1 MLQELRPENGAAE
14 AARWLERLV
23 SAPSVELAANSAA
36 NSTEVSRGWGSLGGR
51 AARARV
57 FVRTIPRTLLRLIGQ
72 TFSLP
77 APRTLILALGADE
90 AAIRDA
96 LNRAQEAPERVLL
109 VTDSLAI
116 GEVWR
121 AGTGV
126 EHVPAAGERQAELT
140 GIAYEEF
147 RRRRLGLILA
157 GRPRF
162 RQALTAGEVPHDLVD
177 AATAPPR
184 RRARLLR

>member
-1 MLQELRPENGAAE
+1 M
-14 AARWLERLV
+14 
-23 SAPSVELAANSAA
+23 
-36 NSTEVSRGWGSLGGR
+36 
-51 AARARV
+51 
-57 FVRTIPRTLLRLIGQ
+57 RTIPKTVGRLVKQTL
-72 TFSLP
+72 TLP
-77 APRTLILALGADE
+77 RPTTIVLALGADE

-96 LNRAQEAPERVLL
+96 LNRAAEAPERVLL

-126 EHVPAAGERQAELT
+126 EYVPAAGERQAELAGT
-140 GIAYEEF
+140 EYAAF

-162 RQALTAGEVPHDLVD
+162 RHALAVGDVPPDLVD

-184 RRARLLR
+184 RRARLLL

>member
-1 MLQELRPENGAAE
+1 LTTHDVVNPPLGDGSRRRPPLHA
-14 AARWLERLV
+14 
-23 SAPSVELAANSAA
+23 
-36 NSTEVSRGWGSLGGR
+36 R
-51 AARARV
+51 AARVWV
-57 FVRTIPRTLLRLIGQ
+57 FVRTIPRTVRRLIGQ
-72 TFSLP
+72 TL
-77 APRTLILALGADE
+77 TLSRPTTIILALGADE

-126 EHVPAAGERQAELT
+126 EHVPAAGERQAELA
-140 GIAYEEF
+140 GGDYAEF

-162 RQALTAGEVPHDLVD
+162 RNVLTAGEVPPGLVD
-177 AATAPPR
+177 AATARPH
-184 RRARLLR
+184 RRARLLS